1 MHKKLLLDVQNITK
15 TFSRNKSNYGLK
27 DIILHTFHYFYTKY
41 HARKFTALQNVSFQL
56 YSGESIAV
64 LGANGA
70 GKSTLLSLL
79 AGIIPPSSGCI
90 KTDGKIGLMLELGSG
105 FCHDLSG
112 RENIYLNGLLLGAEK
127 AYLDREIDHIIDFSG
142 VRDFI
147 DEPLRSYST
156 GMQSRLG
163 FAIAVH
169 IQPDILLIDEV
180 LAVGDSEFRKKCY
193 EKLQG
198 MKKSETGIILVTH
211 SLYDALQFCDKAIY
225 LEKGNIRFQGKCSEV
240 VDAIQQNNCEY

>member
-1 MHKKLLLDVQNITK
+1 MMNKKLLDVKDVSKIFTRKKND
-15 TFSRNKSNYGLK
+15 YGLK
-27 DIILHTFHYFYTKY
+27 DVILHTFHYFREMRRAKS
-41 HARKFTALQNVSFQL
+41 FTALQNISFQL
-56 YSGESIAV
+56 NTGESIAI

-79 AGIIPPSSGCI
+79 AGIIKPSSGSI
-90 KTDGKIGLMLELGSG
+90 TTNGKIGLMLELGSG

-112 RENIYLNGLLLGAEK
+112 RENIYLNGLLLGAK
-127 AYLDREIDHIIDFSG
+127 KSYLDKEIDSIIDFSG

-147 DEPLRSYST
+147 DEPLRNYST

-169 IQPDILLIDEV
+169 IKPDILLIDEV
-180 LAVGDSEFRKKCY
+180 LAVGDSEFRRKCY
-193 EKLQG
+193 ERLQG
-198 MKKSETGIILVTH
+198 LKNADVGIILVTH
-211 SLYDALQFCDKAIY
+211 SLHDALQFCDNAIY
-225 LEKGNIRFQGKCSEV
+225 LEKGIIRFQGKCSEV

>member
-1 MHKKLLLDVQNITK
+1 MMNKRLLDVQNVTK
-15 TFSRNKSNYGLK
+15 IFTRKRNDYGLK
-27 DIILHTFHYFYTKY
+27 DVILHTFHYFREMHRAKN
-41 HARKFTALQNVSFQL
+41 FIALQNVSFQL
-56 YSGESIAV
+56 NSGESIAV

-79 AGIIPPSSGCI
+79 AGIIQPSAGSI

-112 RENIYLNGLLLGAEK
+112 RENIYLNGLLLGAK
-127 AYLDREIDHIIDFSG
+127 KSYLDQEIDSIIDFSG

-147 DEPLRSYST
+147 DEPLRNYST

-169 IQPDILLIDEV
+169 IKPDILLIDEV
-180 LAVGDSEFRKKCY
+180 LAVGDSEFRRKCY
-193 EKLQG
+193 DRLQG
-198 MKKSETGIILVTH
+198 LKKTDVGIILVTH

-225 LEKGNIRFQGKCSEV
+225 LDKGTIRFQGKCSEV
-240 VDAIQQNNCEY
+240 IDAIQQNNCEY